1 MKQEKKEAKQQKTNN
16 TNVVCSNCKEV
27 GHSSSRSPLCKNHLS
42 SKLEVFNNNL
52 GKAHQS
58 FTRKIPFRSCIR
70 NNESII
76 ATTSSSVNPQSA
88 ATIKSRIISACE
100 DVRQL
105 IFRAQIFVNYYI
117 LMHKDDIIP
126 DCIFKQNFWYSI
138 CQLVSNRKATNGT
151 ALPSDMI
158 PAWDTFRI
166 KYPAIIYKIN
176 LASGNSQCL
185 SEACTVVA
193 TSYLN
198 NIVELFEAKVLRYIR
213 YILQNAFMVS
223 IKY

>member
-1 MKQEKKEAKQQKTNN
+1 
-16 TNVVCSNCKEV
+16 
-27 GHSSSRSPLCKNHLS
+27 
-42 SKLEVFNNNL
+42 
-52 GKAHQS
+52 
-58 FTRKIPFRSCIR
+58 
-70 NNESII
+70 
-76 ATTSSSVNPQSA
+76 
-88 ATIKSRIISACE
+88 
-100 DVRQL
+100 
-105 IFRAQIFVNYYI
+105 
-117 LMHKDDIIP
+117 MHKDDIIP

-138 CQLVSNRKATNGT
+138 CQLVNNRKATNGT

-166 KYPAIIYKIN
+166 KYPAIIYKVN
-176 LASGNSQCL
+176 LASGNSQCI